1 MRALC
6 EKIIPSVGCS
16 WRYCLYELKS
26 IPFHWHYHPEYEI
39 CLTLNAKGKC
49 QVGDYI
55 GEFGDLDLVIL
66 GPNLPHTW
74 QSKPNAHGESQ
85 FVHVAQIPVRWVDEQ
100 VLNSEEGQSLVK
112 LFQQSYLGVRFAEQT
127 AHKAKELFEQ
137 MNNAT
142 PFERLILLFQI
153 LNLMAQDQK
162 SKILATADTDQCSS
176 SNDFNKDKFDRVV
189 NYIYNHF
196 TEELSATALAEIAH
210 MSTNHFHRYFKRR
223 MERTVNDFVNE
234 LRIAKACNL
243 LINSNMPIAVI
254 SDQCGYNNISN
265 FNRRFQ
271 AYKDCTP
278 SAFRS
283 RFKSKAMV

>member
-74 QSKPNAHGESQ
+74 QSKPNENGQSQ

-100 VLNSEEGQSLVK
+100 ILNSEEGQSLSK
-112 LFQQSYLGVRFAEQT
+112 LFQQSYYGVRFSKQT
-127 AHKAKELFEQ
+127 AFNTKQIFDEMELSS
-137 MNNAT
+137 
-142 PFERLILLFQI
+142 PFERLFKLFQI
-153 LNLMAQDQK
+153 LNLMATDKAQTL
-162 SKILATADTDQCSS
+162 LATVDNEQCNN
-176 SNDFNKDKFDRVV
+176 NDFNKDKFDKVV
-189 NYIYNHF
+189 NYIYDNF
-196 TEELSATALAEIAH
+196 TEELNATKLANIAH

-243 LINSNMPIAVI
+243 LISSNMPIAVI

-271 AYKDCTP
+271 AYKECTP

-283 RFKSKAMV
+283 RFRSKAMV